1 MSLAKRLNLGAA
13 LAVGLL
19 GLTAAQAQAQRAP
32 QTKEGASI
40 VVDGVV
46 REIFRSPRQTQTDYL
61 VQIEVSRSEYG
72 RSPADPRR
80 VQAPAPG
87 DQIYVHVS
95 QANDN
100 RSRPG
105 GGGTQ
110 ALPDERT
117 QIRAYLYPRAQGGW
131 EGAYPEWYDQLNAS
145 IASRGANDPE
155 PPADVPLKPAPGSAP
170 AGPAQAD
177 SILQKLGVKAE
188 QVQVSGR
195 LVFKVTEV
203 VPGTPAEKAGIEPGD
218 AIIGLNGGFITTL
231 DQFAATL
238 LQGGQATLAVLD
250 VNSGKTAAVKVDMS
264 GVASAGRP
272 PAAADARSDP
282 GTRAGA
288 RSRPGREDGSRPP
301 RPAHDGPARD
311 RGPAGQPGREG
322 RHREG
327 RRDRPG
333 QWRAHGR
340 RPAAQRRG
348 PGQRPGPDLDRP
360 RHPHRQGR
368 PGPGR
373 AGRRPEQRAAGHHP
387 GPHPTDSG
395 GGGRSL
401 PARWASRPRPGPP
414 TSCPSSRSS
423 RSSRAAPPRR
433 PASSR
438 ATRSWASTTRSSSP
452 PTCSTRPS
460 RTRATRSR

>member
-1 MSLAKRLNLGAA
+1 M
-13 LAVGLL
+13 
-19 GLTAAQAQAQRAP
+19 
-32 QTKEGASI
+32 
-40 VVDGVV
+40 V
-46 REIFRSPRQTQTDYL
+46 REIFRSPRQSQTDYL

-100 RSRPG
+100 RNRLG

-155 PPADVPLKPAPGSAP
+155 PPADVPLKPAPGSTP

-203 VPGTPAEKAGIEPGD
+203 IPGTPAQKAGIEPGD

-231 DQFAATL
+231 DQFATSLAARRAGHAGRARRE
-238 LQGGQATLAVLD
+238 QRQDGGGEGRHVRRRH
-250 VNSGKTAAVKVDMS
+250 GR
-264 GVASAGRP
+264 RP
-272 PAAADARSDP
+272 PAAAARP
-282 GTRAGA
+282 LRL
-288 RSRPGREDGSRPP
+288 RPP
-301 RPAHDGPARD
+301 RR
-311 RGPAGQPGREG
+311 
-322 RHREG
+322 
-327 RRDRPG
+327 
-333 QWRAHGR
+333 
-340 RPAAQRRG
+340 
-348 PGQRPGPDLDRP
+348 
-360 RHPHRQGR
+360 
-368 PGPGR
+368 
-373 AGRRPEQRAAGHHP
+373 
-387 GPHPTDSG
+387 
-395 GGGRSL
+395 
-401 PARWASRPRPGPP
+401 
-414 TSCPSSRSS
+414 CPV
-423 RSSRAAPPRR
+423 A
-433 PASSR
+433 
-438 ATRSWASTTRSSSP
+438 SWA
-452 PTCSTRPS
+452 
-460 RTRATRSR
+460 

>member
-19 GLTAAQAQAQRAP
+19 GLTAVQAQAQRAP

-40 VVDGVV
+40 VVDGMV
-46 REIFRSPRQTQTDYL
+46 REIFRSPRQSQTDYL

-105 GGGTQ
+105 GGGAQ

-131 EGAYPEWYDQLNAS
+131 EGAYPEWHDQLNAS
-145 IASRGANDPE
+145 IASRGAHDPE
-155 PPADVPLKPAPGSAP
+155 PPADGPLKPAPGSTP

-203 VPGTPAEKAGIEPGD
+203 IPGTPAEKAGIEPGD

-231 DQFAATL
+231 DQFATSL

-264 GVASAGRP
+264 GVATAGAPRPQPAPAPAPAPAPVPGRVLGVKTEAVRLGLRTTALRVTEIQPGSPAEKAGIEKGDVIVQANGAPTGDVQQLNAAVQASGPVLTLTVRDTRTGKDVPVQVELGSAPSNVPPGNTPAPTPPLGGGEGLCPRTGDHDRGGYRRP
-272 PAAADARSDP
+272 PARRQ
-282 GTRAGA
+282 G
-288 RSRPGREDGSRPP
+288 RP
-301 RPAHDGPARD
+301 
-311 RGPAGQPGREG
+311 GPAGQPGREG
-322 RHREG
+322 RHRAG
-327 RRDRPG
+327 RRDR
-333 QWRAHGR
+333 
-340 RPAAQRRG
+340 G
-348 PGQRPGPDLDRP
+348 PQ
-360 RHPHRQGR
+360 RQG
-368 PGPGR
+368 
-373 AGRRPEQRAAGHHP
+373 H
-387 GPHPTDSG
+387 
-395 GGGRSL
+395 L
-401 PARWASRPRPGPP
+401 RPRP
-414 TSCPSSRSS
+414 
-423 RSSRAAPPRR
+423 A
-433 PASSR
+433 
-438 ATRSWASTTRSSSP
+438 
-452 PTCSTRPS
+452 
-460 RTRATRSR
+460 